1 MPSKFE
7 IERKWLLKELPKNVN
22 ILKQYILHQ
31 SYIVAEDD
39 VEVRLVI
46 KHRPDDGTVVGQ
58 KLTIKKGNG
67 LSREEAEIKLTDKQI
82 VKLLSH
88 VEGGPPIIKKFFIAE
103 IPGHSDLILH
113 FSQVDPDLDS
123 SFFYAEVEF
132 PSEGEAAAFQMPA
145 NLADYVIREVTNEK
159 SWQMKNYWRR
169 TRMGAE

>member
-7 IERKWLLKELPKNVN
+7 TERKWLLKELPKDVN

-46 KHRPDDGTVVGQ
+46 KYRPDDGTVVGQ

-103 IPGHSDLILH
+103 IPDHPDLVLH
-113 FSQVDPDLDS
+113 FSEVDHDRS
-123 SFFYAEVEF
+123 TSFFYAEVEF
-132 PSEGEAAAFQMPA
+132 PSEEEAAAFQLPPS
-145 NLADYVIREVTNEK
+145 LAEYVIREVTNEK

>member
-7 IERKWLLKELPKNVN
+7 IERKWLLKELPKDVN

-46 KHRPDDGTVVGQ
+46 KYRADDGTVVGQ

-103 IPGHSDLILH
+103 IPDHPDLVLH
-113 FSQVDPDLDS
+113 FSEVDHDRS
-123 SFFYAEVEF
+123 TSFFYAEVEF
-132 PSEGEAAAFQMPA
+132 PSEEEAAAFQLPPS
-145 NLADYVIREVTNEK
+145 LAEYVIREVTNEK